1 MAKTKRNPGT
11 YLATLR
17 PVESLIHVVRGQ
29 KVMLDSDLAALYQ
42 VTTGNLNL
50 AVRRNQSR
58 FPRDFM
64 FVLTGDEAAGLV
76 LQNAISKGG
85 RGGRR
90 TPPFAFTE
98 LGVAMLASVLN
109 SERAVQMN
117 IVIMRAFVRLREIV
131 ASNHDIAAR
140 VEKLERGH
148 RRTASVIEILA
159 SDIERLAGEV
169 KGMKALP
176 PVTRRRIGFRADNKE

>member
-1 MAKTKRNPGT
+1 
-11 YLATLR
+11 
-17 PVESLIHVVRGQ
+17 VESLIHVVRGQ

-117 IVIMRAFVRLREIV
+117 IVIMRAFVRLR
-131 ASNHDIAAR
+131 DIAAR